1 MKKRLFATFS
11 LVVLFIF
18 IIAGF
23 AIVNVPDSS
32 AMQTVEIPSVIT
44 KTMIYTINLPI
55 VTNASPYL
63 FSDDFS
69 DPTSGWSIDEDSPVR
84 SGYQND
90 EYEIAIN
97 ERYVWGGAVP
107 PLTDI
112 VNYSVEATLRMFEDT
127 GGAYGLKFD
136 REDWDHYYLFAV
148 LPATSEFVLFRHD
161 PAWVE
166 IVPFSSSQLINSG
179 SASNRLRVERYGED
193 INLYINGQF
202 LVSTSDGSYS
212 GTNSEV
218 GLFAQTLDEIPMAVR
233 FDNFIVIGVNVVTS
247 ERSQNTEERNVLLI
261 SKGEGAAYHRR

>member
-1 MKKRLFATFS
+1 
-11 LVVLFIF
+11 
-18 IIAGF
+18 
-23 AIVNVPDSS
+23 
-32 AMQTVEIPSVIT
+32 
-44 KTMIYTINLPI
+44 
-55 VTNASPYL
+55 
-63 FSDDFS
+63 
-69 DPTSGWSIDEDSPVR
+69 
-84 SGYQND
+84 
-90 EYEIAIN
+90 
-97 ERYVWGGAVP
+97 
-107 PLTDI
+107 
-112 VNYSVEATLRMFEDT
+112 MFEDT
-127 GGAYGLKFD
+127 GGAYGLVFD

-166 IVPFSSSQLINSG
+166 IVPFSSSPLINSG